1 MCSKQVRISNKES
14 YTKLIYIERMSVI
27 RSTLERYL
35 SRTASKESAELREVA
50 ASQDSL
56 YALCDTELD
65 EIEAR
70 KNELIK
76 RKNAL
81 IEQTDTDVEFDQA
94 QFRMIQQQIRKLI
107 LQEKEWEFRKI
118 FHLQIRDICLFL
130 SEHLSPNIHQ
140 EITELTKKL
149 LDDMIDIY
157 FSTKNRNGRA
167 ALSLLDIKLQAARE
181 EKNPT
186 RILKYEIK
194 RKVCSL
200 FFAIAE
206 RNNEVNLAN
215 IKFLLFTNNDAEEN
229 LRKLERDRSAILP
242 AYRPC
247 IYSLQDILRELEEP
261 GCKSSEFIEKVS
273 EVFAFAQ
280 QQTFVSSTSLLEL
293 SRSVQ
298 MHIEPNSSLEAQLL
312 TLKKIKCESK
322 THLYNIKIELYLCQL
337 DILQDHEPRLS
348 DLSQQMQ
355 EDMGI
360 LNEEIFDQAT
370 MLEIL
375 LDKVRKSQSVLDSH
389 LAADSVKSQL
399 LHQLALQKSKLLA
412 SILRMGKVYLQMQMN
427 GAAREAKL
435 ARFAL
440 IYEYYEKE
448 HQNKYVI
455 GSETILS
462 VSMQVNMAIRFLFVD
477 YELLSELLSLTL
489 ADFIITT
496 EILTMFPTLTAEEDD
511 WSSDSDDD
519 QELSGMLI
527 PPPPIPE
534 QDVAGEEEGEIL
546 EEVVAPIERGE
557 EPAEEDEPP
566 IAQGALPQNPR
577 RTPSPAAM

>member
-1 MCSKQVRISNKES
+1 MSNKES
-14 YTKLIYIERMSVI
+14 YKKLIYIERMSVI

-35 SRTASKESAELREVA
+35 SRTASKESAELRELA

-56 YALCDTELD
+56 CALCDKELD
-65 EIEAR
+65 EIEVR
-70 KNELIK
+70 KNELIT

-81 IEQTDTDVEFDQA
+81 IEQTETDGEFDQA
-94 QFRMIQQQIRKLI
+94 QFRIIQQQIRKLS
-107 LQEKEWEFRKI
+107 LQEKEWEYRKI
-118 FHLQIRDICLFL
+118 FHFKIRDICLFL
-130 SEHLSPNIHQ
+130 SQHLTPNIHQ

-167 ALSLLDIKLQAARE
+167 ALSLLDIKLQVARE
-181 EKNPT
+181 EKNPAK
-186 RILKYEIK
+186 IIKYEIR

-200 FFAIAE
+200 LFAIAE
-206 RNNEVNLAN
+206 SNNEVNLEN
-215 IKFLLFTNNDAEEN
+215 IKFLLFANTDAEEK

-261 GCKSSEFIEKVS
+261 GDKSSEFLEKVS
-273 EVFAFAQ
+273 EISAFAQ

-293 SRSVQ
+293 NRSVQ
-298 MHIEPNSSLEAQLL
+298 MHIEPRSSLEAQLL

-322 THLYNIKIELYLCQL
+322 TYLYNITIELYLCEL
-337 DILQDHEPRLS
+337 DMLQGHEPRLS
-348 DLSQQMQ
+348 DLSRQMQ
-355 EDMGI
+355 EEMGI
-360 LNEEIFDQAT
+360 LQEEIFQHST
-370 MLEIL
+370 ILEKL
-375 LDKVRKSQSVLDSH
+375 LDKVQKSQSVLDSH
-389 LAADSVKSQL
+389 ITADSIKPQL
-399 LHQLALQKSKLLA
+399 LHQQALQKSELLV
-412 SILRMGKVYLQMQMN
+412 SILRMGKVYLKMQMN
-427 GAAREAKL
+427 DNAREEKL

-440 IYEYYEKE
+440 IYECYEKE

-477 YELLSELLSLTL
+477 YELLSELLNLAL
-489 ADFIITT
+489 ADFSITT
-496 EILTMFPTLTAEEDD
+496 EILTIFPTLTAEEDD

-534 QDVAGEEEGEIL
+534 QNAAGEDQGEIL
-546 EEVVAPIERGE
+546 EEAVVRIEQGE
-557 EPAEEDEPP
+557 EPAEEDELP

-577 RTPSPAAM
+577 RMPSPAAM